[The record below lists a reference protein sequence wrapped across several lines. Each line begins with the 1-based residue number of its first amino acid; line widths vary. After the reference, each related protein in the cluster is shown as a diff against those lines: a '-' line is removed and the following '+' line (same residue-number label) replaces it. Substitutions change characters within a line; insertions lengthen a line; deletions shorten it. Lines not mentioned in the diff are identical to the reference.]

1 MKNKIAV
8 PNRVSTSRFAMTSKM
23 SNKVAR
29 RVYLGGEFFHWG
41 CIILS
46 GGCAIRFL
54 SMLVKWNGRDTVGI
68 LSNIGIALF
77 LLAISGGLAWGTVYI
92 CLTSIW
98 RGTSG
103 FYKRYDKRVMQG
115 YVNSGDGNWV
125 ELKKEIV
132 FLIWYCMDS
141 VASVASFL
149 LITIANMGGIMFVL
163 RADNTL
169 ASGVVSF
176 VIGAFIMFM
185 AIAFPIAAGHI
196 EKHAIDLENYEKDV
210 DKYWSIRQIEELAP
224 SLSRQPEMSEIQRT
238 PAPQALRSG
247 NTITGQVT
255 YEEDDDEVEIE
266 IDGIEDLESMPNPR
280 RGGRR

>member
-1 MKNKIAV
+1 
-8 PNRVSTSRFAMTSKM
+8 
-23 SNKVAR
+23 
-29 RVYLGGEFFHWG
+29 
-41 CIILS
+41 
-46 GGCAIRFL
+46 
-54 SMLVKWNGRDTVGI
+54 
-68 LSNIGIALF
+68 
-77 LLAISGGLAWGTVYI
+77 
-92 CLTSIW
+92 
-98 RGTSG
+98 
-103 FYKRYDKRVMQG
+103 
-115 YVNSGDGNWV
+115 
-125 ELKKEIV
+125 
-132 FLIWYCMDS
+132 
-141 VASVASFL
+141 
-149 LITIANMGGIMFVL
+149 
-163 RADNTL
+163 
-169 ASGVVSF
+169 
-176 VIGAFIMFM
+176 MFM